1 MRRAGINAAD
11 RLEVKKLYRELFRSG
26 KNLRAAIAEAQGK
39 FTGEPAKTML
49 EFVSTAKRGVVADC
63 TGGKSDDDEAE

>member
-26 KNLRAAIAEAQGK
+26 KNLRAAVTEAQGK
-39 FTGEPAKTML
+39 FESDAAKTML
-49 EFVSTAKRGVVADC
+49 AFIAESKRGVVADC
-63 TGGKSDDDEAE
+63 SKAADRDEE